1 MKRPFHTIKLR
12 RTPFGPARWTHVSVF
27 SSGWM
32 WVEWAAQ
39 FSHCLLSRMALELL
53 EGGGLVWPKCRES
66 LLDVNGPRGC
76 FISYNDRENNKITPT
91 GKCCSLCRSSIRIS
105 ICQLA
110 QFQFQLNIL
119 AAYRTLDEPICSSYW
134 RRGDKSRA
142 GVLFVRPCKL
152 LVECLVLCGLP
163 E

>member
-1 MKRPFHTIKLR
+1 MRQIQWSALSTQLNLR

-27 SSGWM
+27 SSGWI
-32 WVEWAAQ
+32 WVEWAVQ

-91 GKCCSLCRSSIRIS
+91 GKWRSLCRSSTRIS
-105 ICQLA
+105 ISVGAVSVSIEHLGC
-110 QFQFQLNIL
+110 I
-119 AAYRTLDEPICSSYW
+119 SYSGW
-134 RRGDKSRA
+134 TN
-142 GVLFVRPCKL
+142 LFVL
-152 LVECLVLCGLP
+152 LTEGRQEPSWCSVL
-163 E
+163 